1 MRSKLA
7 GIALAVLLVA
17 GSWWWISREPAR
29 GLPEEAAGAS
39 QPDLSSEKPS
49 PPHPSGHP
57 TDPQS
62 GVLQIEVAGS
72 DSSRRIGASLE
83 RQASSS
89 RARAVKADDRGAS
102 TGGEQGQGAE
112 HTEFGRFKRQLA
124 ALRAFSKETVRGDA
138 IDVDGAGLNSDDVDL
153 LDLDQD
159 NAILPWEL
167 ERARRLVER
176 AEQHPIKN
184 DLGDG
189 AYPVARGD
197 YRRPEWE
204 FDAVDTNRD
213 GLMDVGEYYSFLLLT
228 ERTIL
233 RLDADGDQQISR
245 DESGLSDDAFA
256 PLDRD
261 GSGFLM
267 GWEMRRAM
275 ALGALGQDSAAD

>member
-1 MRSKLA
+1 
-7 GIALAVLLVA
+7 
-17 GSWWWISREPAR
+17 
-29 GLPEEAAGAS
+29 
-39 QPDLSSEKPS
+39 
-49 PPHPSGHP
+49 
-57 TDPQS
+57 
-62 GVLQIEVAGS
+62 
-72 DSSRRIGASLE
+72 
-83 RQASSS
+83 
-89 RARAVKADDRGAS
+89 
-102 TGGEQGQGAE
+102 
-112 HTEFGRFKRQLA
+112 
-124 ALRAFSKETVRGDA
+124 VRGDA

-153 LDLDQD
+153 LDLDRD

-176 AEQHPIKN
+176 AEQHPVKN

-228 ERTIL
+228 ERTTL
-233 RLDADGDQQISR
+233 RLDANGDRQISR

-256 PLDRD
+256 PFDRD

-267 GWEMRRAM
+267 GWEMRRAI

>member
-1 MRSKLA
+1 M
-7 GIALAVLLVA
+7 
-17 GSWWWISREPAR
+17 
-29 GLPEEAAGAS
+29 
-39 QPDLSSEKPS
+39 
-49 PPHPSGHP
+49 
-57 TDPQS
+57 
-62 GVLQIEVAGS
+62 
-72 DSSRRIGASLE
+72 
-83 RQASSS
+83 
-89 RARAVKADDRGAS
+89 KADDRGAS
-102 TGGEQGQGAE
+102 TGGEQGRGAE
-112 HTEFGRFKRQLA
+112 HTGFGRFKRQLA
-124 ALRAFSKETVRGDA
+124 ALSAFSKETVRGDA

-153 LDLDQD
+153 LDLDRD

-176 AEQHPIKN
+176 AEQHPVKN

-228 ERTIL
+228 ERTTL
-233 RLDADGDQQISR
+233 RLDANGDRQISR

-267 GWEMRRAM
+267 GWEMRRAI